1 MFVANRILS
10 SLGGVLKVNCD
21 RARGARFCWC
31 LGVVVAACL
40 TPVEVFAPTFVA
52 VQVGGDAWAMG
63 NCEQDM
69 ARSDQYCDSDGDGI
83 PDKDDPCPNEP
94 NPNCE
99 SMTVYGDLSDLPV
112 TCSDGTRVAHVTDCT
127 NYDAIYG
134 NPRSG
139 NDADSE
145 SDGGGGGGGSGG
157 GGGKNGNDDKTK
169 VRFDDPDD
177 WTRPLEPIA
186 RAIDSCVNQGHA
198 DFSGIS
204 YVLEFKKIT
213 IVEDGQDV
221 QRAMGVA
228 IAPTGETILDIEEI
242 VGADFAAAA
251 AWKTRSA
258 MTSVHELLHHLHPD
272 WNEDQV
278 YDKETDYSDLA
289 ERCASAN

>member
-10 SLGGVLKVNCD
+10 SLGGVLKVNGD
-21 RARGARFCWC
+21 HARGARFCWC

-40 TPVEVFAPTFVA
+40 TPVEVFAPTSVA

-112 TCSDGTRVAHVTDCT
+112 TCSDGTRVAHVTECT

-134 NPRSG
+134 NPKSG
-139 NDADSE
+139 NDADAGSE
-145 SDGGGGGGGSGG
+145 DGGREGGGGGDSSD
-157 GGGKNGNDDKTK
+157 NSDDDGVKMYLTDPEERTK
-169 VRFDDPDD
+169 V
-177 WTRPLEPIA
+177 LEPVA

-198 DFSGIS
+198 DFRGIS
-204 YVLEFKKIT
+204 YVLEFKKISFS
-213 IVEDGQDV
+213 DGR
-221 QRAMGVA
+221 RAMGA
-228 IAPTGETILDIEEI
+228 ADAKNGKTWLDIEEI
-242 VGADFAAAA
+242 AGPGFSALG
-251 AWKTRSA
+251 WKSRSA
-258 MTSVHELLHHLHPD
+258 MTSVHELLHHLHPEWD
-272 WNEDQV
+272 EDKV
-278 YDKETDYSDLA
+278 YSRESHYRDLA